1 MKFHKL
7 LKMKNQNNFIDIILP
22 NFNKAE
28 YLQEAIDSVVNQTFQ
43 DWKLYIIDD
52 CSTDNS
58 HEVLN
63 SYKQIKKISIIK
75 LKKNKGPSFCRN
87 LGLRISKS
95 NLISFIDSDDYWEK
109 NKLKEQIQFM
119 EKNNFSFSFTD
130 FIPFI
135 QNRNE
140 KKFLKKTNIQNTFN
154 FNQFT
159 LNSSI
164 NTTTMIFSRSIL
176 KNLKFKKIK
185 KLEDYL
191 FKCQILKQNI
201 LAHKLNKASAFYRI
215 LNKSRSSQR
224 FKNILYLWKIN
235 QKYNNFNLFRNLFSI
250 FMISVN
256 SMRKYG
262 FK

>member
-1 MKFHKL
+1 
-7 LKMKNQNNFIDIILP
+7 MKNQNNFIDIILP

-95 NLISFIDSDDYWEK
+95 NFISFIDSDDYWEK

-185 KLEDYL
+185 KLEDYI
-191 FKCQILKQNI
+191 FK
-201 LAHKLNKASAFYRI
+201 
-215 LNKSRSSQR
+215 
-224 FKNILYLWKIN
+224 
-235 QKYNNFNLFRNLFSI
+235 
-250 FMISVN
+250 
-256 SMRKYG
+256 
-262 FK
+262 